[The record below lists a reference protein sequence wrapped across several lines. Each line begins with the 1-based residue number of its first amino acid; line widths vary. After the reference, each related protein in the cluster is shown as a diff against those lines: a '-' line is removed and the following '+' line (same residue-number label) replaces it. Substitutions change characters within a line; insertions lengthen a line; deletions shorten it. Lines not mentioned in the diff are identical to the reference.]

1 MSDDTDQAPVTE
13 PFHLTDLDM
22 GSSGAEWRRYLV
34 PGSWRRV
41 AYHAFVA
48 MSEFAIAFPRDVG
61 RALLASRTPD
71 LRIAAGDREDRDATR
86 IALYVHYSASGLIS
100 EMVRRQLAIIQ
111 ELGFSI
117 VFISMSKD
125 IPETDWSAVRRLS
138 ALMVRRANFGLDF
151 GAWRDLMPEVRR
163 RWPAVTELLLAND
176 SVLGPIHSM
185 ESALAAM
192 RSEGD
197 GLFGLT
203 ESLQGGPHLQSY
215 FLLARGKP
223 VVSDMMRFVE
233 CLYITHSKWLLI
245 RMAEVRLSRWMRR
258 RGHRVAALFGY
269 DRVIRA
275 AVADPMERQRLQS
288 VYKKLGNLELL
299 SDTNAVAALRR
310 WPLNPT
316 HHLWHVLT
324 TRFDYPFLKTE
335 LIRLNPARLPA
346 IAEWPAVVPPDAPCP
361 LHVLRDHLGTLAPRE
376 R

>member
-1 MSDDTDQAPVTE
+1 MIDDADQAPVTE
-13 PFHLTDLDM
+13 PFRLTDLDM
-22 GSSGAEWRRYLV
+22 GWSGAEWRRYLL
-34 PGSWRRV
+34 PGSWRRL
-41 AYHAFVA
+41 AYHVFVA
-48 MSEFAIAFPRDVG
+48 ISELTIAFPRDVS
-61 RALLASRTPD
+61 RALRASRTAD
-71 LRIAAGDREDRDATR
+71 LRTSAGDLENRGATR

-111 ELGFSI
+111 ESGFSI

-185 ESALAAM
+185 ESAFAAM

-215 FLLARGKP
+215 FLLARGEP
-223 VVSDMMRFVE
+223 VVRDMMRFVE
-233 CLYITHSKWLLI
+233 GLYITHSKWLLI

-275 AVADPMERQRLQS
+275 AVAQPMERQRLQS
-288 VYKKLGNLELL
+288 MYKKLGNLELL
-299 SDTNAVAALRR
+299 SDNEAVAALRR

-316 HHLWHVLT
+316 HHLWHVLA

-335 LIRLNPARLPA
+335 LVRLNPARLPA
-346 IAEWPAVVPPDAPCP
+346 ISDWPAVVPPDAPCP

-376 R
+376 T